1 MKLDPASGVALDPG
15 LSLAESYEL
24 CRRVQKA
31 HSRTYYFS
39 TRFFPPHVRPRVHAL
54 YAFMRYADEIVDN
67 PGVTSLEEQLEG
79 LEAFERET
87 MAAVAGEPV
96 ANPVLKAYADTV
108 RACGIEPAD
117 IKAFME
123 SMKMDT
129 RVFRYATFEDLEVY
143 TYGSAAVVGLMMC
156 RVVGARDRRADPHAE
171 ALGVAMQLS
180 NFLRD
185 VAEDW
190 RRGRVY
196 LPQEDL
202 KRFGYGEED
211 IARSVVDDRF
221 LALMRF
227 EIDRARGLYAFADEG
242 MKYIPR
248 GRRWPVVVARELYA
262 GILDRIEERGYDV
275 YSGRA
280 ETSRPGKLLVAA
292 KVAARD
298 PREILSRSISRHQAT
313 GVRHQGRLSGPGG
326 DNQS

>member
-1 MKLDPASGVALDPG
+1 LRLDPASGVELDGG

-24 CRRVQKA
+24 CRRVQMA

-39 TRFFPPHVRPRVHAL
+39 TRFFPRHVRPRVHAL

-67 PGVTSLEEQLEG
+67 PGATNLKEQLDG

-96 ANPVLKAYADTV
+96 PNPVLRAYADTV
-108 RACGIEPAD
+108 RRSGIEPAH
-117 IKAFME
+117 IAAFME

-129 RVFRYATFEDLEVY
+129 RVFRYETFEDLEVY

-156 RVVGARDRRADPHAE
+156 RVLGAENRMADPHAE

-190 RRGRVY
+190 SRGRVY
-196 LPQEDL
+196 LPLEDL

-211 IARSVVDDRF
+211 LAAGVVDGRF
-221 LALMRF
+221 VALMRF
-227 EIDRARGLYAFADEG
+227 EIERARRLYAYADEG

-248 GRRWPVVVARELYA
+248 GRRWPVMVARELYA
-262 GILDRIEERGYDV
+262 GILDRIEARGYDV
-275 YSGRA
+275 YTARA
-280 ETSRPGKLLVAA
+280 ETSRPRKLLVAA
-292 KVAARD
+292 RVAARD
-298 PREILSRSISRHQAT
+298 PREILTRSISR
-313 GVRHQGRLSGPGG
+313 R
-326 DNQS
+326 